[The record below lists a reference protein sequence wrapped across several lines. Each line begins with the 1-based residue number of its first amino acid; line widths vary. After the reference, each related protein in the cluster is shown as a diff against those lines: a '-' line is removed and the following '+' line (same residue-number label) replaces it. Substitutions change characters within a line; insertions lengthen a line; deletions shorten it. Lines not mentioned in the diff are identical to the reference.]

1 MVCGT
6 YVVRQQIV
14 LVTCV
19 SVDFMVGATCLPH
32 ATGDAT
38 RFPTHGSYYRPA
50 ALLFHIGRQNQVGES
65 NSMQTEAANL
75 QF

>member
-32 ATGDAT
+32 TTDDMA
-38 RFPTHGSYYRPA
+38 RFSTYGSY
-50 ALLFHIGRQNQVGES
+50 
-65 NSMQTEAANL
+65 
-75 QF
+75 